1 MRVVFFGTPE
11 LAVPSLDAVAGRHE
25 VVAVVCQ
32 PDRPQ
37 GRSGRPVPPPTKQ
50 WADTHGVAVVQ
61 PTKLNDGSFEKW
73 LREQAP
79 DIGVLVAYGRILR
92 PAILN
97 VPQHGFL
104 NMHPSLL
111 PRHRGPS
118 PIQTAILLG
127 DDKTG
132 VTIMRLDEGTDTGD
146 ILLQREVPVMPD
158 DTTASLSERLA
169 LEGATLLIDALDL
182 VARGEGQ
189 FVKQDDARATVT
201 RLYQKK
207 DGQIVW
213 SAPAR
218 DIHNLVRAALPWPV
232 AHCRFSGEICRI
244 HKTDASEEPANDTP
258 GTILSVERDR
268 IVVATGAGRLSILAL
283 QMPGKKAMTTAEFL
297 RGHAVR
303 PGDRFEDL

>member
-11 LAVPSLDAVAGRHE
+11 LALPSLDAVARQHE
-25 VVAVVCQ
+25 VAAVVCQ

-50 WADTHGVAVVQ
+50 WADAHGVAVVQ
-61 PTKLNDGSFEKW
+61 PTKLNDGSFETW
-73 LREQAP
+73 LRERAP
-79 DIGVLVAYGRILR
+79 EIGVLVAYGRILK

-97 VPQHGFL
+97 VPRHGFL

-118 PIQTAILLG
+118 PIQTAILCG
-127 DDKTG
+127 DEKTG
-132 VTIMRLDEGTDTGD
+132 VTIMRLDEGMDTGD
-146 ILLQREVPVMPD
+146 ILLQREAPILPD
-158 DTTASLSERLA
+158 DTTGSLSERLA
-169 LEGATLLIDALDL
+169 VLGAGLLVDALDL
-182 VARGEGQ
+182 VARGEARFIQ
-189 FVKQDDARATVT
+189 QDDTQATVT
-201 RLYQKK
+201 RLYEKK

-218 DIHNLVRAALPWPV
+218 DIHNLVRAAIPWPV
-232 AHCRFSGEICRI
+232 AHCRFSGETCRI
-244 HKTDASEEPANDTP
+244 HKTDVSNEPANDSP
-258 GTILSVERDR
+258 GTVLSVERDR
-268 IVVATGAGRLSILAL
+268 ITVATGAGRLSILAL
-283 QMPGKKAMTTAEFL
+283 QMPGKKTMTTAEFL